1 MMLDTFDD
9 ERLQKLQP
17 DELSD
22 SLERGSVV
30 FFPESPVVLPAA
42 EDLEFFRQELP
53 KRLKLKNI
61 SFHPEE
67 GRTRGLDGDDAE
79 MVERVNRV
87 LINVSNDIAAFLGK
101 VAPRLTDNW
110 TVGTC
115 SFRPMQEQG
124 RNLSAHASNEL
135 IHVDAGA
142 YGATHGD
149 RILRFFINVNPVE
162 DRVWATKGSFP
173 ELFAEHG
180 ERAQLGYRNAGPGF
194 LSRGPLDHLRSG
206 FINLAARGVP
216 VLKVLDSS
224 PYDRAMR
231 KFHNYM
237 KDTPAFQ
244 QQQQGHQEFRFP
256 PFSAWMVYTDMVS
269 HACLSGQYAFIHT
282 SLVRLENCHLPEM
295 APINIMRNAAVSG

>member
-9 ERLQKLQP
+9 ERLQKMRP

-30 FFPESPVVLPAA
+30 FFPESPVALPEV

-61 SFHPEE
+61 SFHPED
-67 GRTRGLDGDDAE
+67 GKTRGLDGDDAE

-87 LINVSNDIAAFLGK
+87 LIKVSDDIAAFLGK

-180 ERAQLGYRNAGPGF
+180 ERAELGYRNAGPGF
-194 LSRGPLDHLRSG
+194 LSSGPLDHLRSG

-269 HACLSGQYAFIHT
+269 HACLSGQHAFIHT